1 MHGQNDSARRLV
13 QHGADVNARDS
24 NDVSPLMYAIGTHN
38 SEMLALLVRKD
49 ADLEALS
56 VQTKMT
62 PLILA
67 VEIGDTDAMMIL
79 LKNGLNI
86 NRTNHEGYTPLMA
99 AAESGRARVVE
110 VLLDRGAEP
119 EAKDYKG
126 KTALMLAQKNGHTE
140 VVQAQQNA
148 ETVDFFQ

>member
-49 ADLEALS
+49 ADLEARS

>member
-1 MHGQNDSARRLV
+1 
-13 QHGADVNARDS
+13 
-24 NDVSPLMYAIGTHN
+24 
-38 SEMLALLVRKD
+38 
-49 ADLEALS
+49 
-56 VQTKMT
+56 
-62 PLILA
+62 
-67 VEIGDTDAMMIL
+67 MMIL
-79 LKNGLNI
+79 LNKGVNI

-119 EAKDYKG
+119 DAKDYKG

>member
-79 LKNGLNI
+79 LNKGVNI